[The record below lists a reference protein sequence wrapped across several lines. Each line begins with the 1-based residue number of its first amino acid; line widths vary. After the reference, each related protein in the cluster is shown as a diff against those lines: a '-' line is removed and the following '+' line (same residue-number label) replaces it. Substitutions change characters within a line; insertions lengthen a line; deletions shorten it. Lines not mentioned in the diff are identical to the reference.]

1 MVSPTSNSPSI
12 LRRSTP
18 VPQNLGS
25 NGLWAFESR
34 HDQAFSMGTTTHSF
48 FKLLW
53 IREGHGSIE
62 MDCKQVR
69 CETGDLV
76 LLPARLPHRIVDSA
90 HSPISLYGLGIDFRQ
105 LTCVSLILP
114 SFIAGVYREP
124 KFQTLRI
131 EQHLRKILYLND
143 QEDAPS
149 LLSSVATAMNLLAEL
164 ALVLVPPKSKKSRV
178 IADQRTETEHPTDP
192 LLEAYLEW
200 LHRNFYELL
209 TLDEA
214 AFASGMSRRTFTNEF
229 KARTGA
235 TWLEYVNR
243 LRIHHA
249 KELMKQTDRKVT
261 SIAFQCGFDDLTTF
275 YRAFKRITG
284 SSPTQMRG

>member
-1 MVSPTSNSPSI
+1 VFSPTSNPSSSQ
-12 LRRSTP
+12 RRSTP
-18 VPQNLGS
+18 VPQNLDC

-34 HDQAFSMGTTTHSF
+34 HDQAFSMGTTTHTF

-53 IREGHGSIE
+53 IREGHGSVE
-62 MDCKQVR
+62 MDGEPIH

-76 LLPARLPHRIVDSA
+76 LLPARLPHRIVDSS
-90 HSPISLYGLGIDFRQ
+90 HSPISLYGLGIDFNQ
-105 LTCVSLILP
+105 LTCVAPVLP
-114 SFIAGVYREP
+114 CFIAGVYREP
-124 KFQTLRI
+124 KFHTLRI

-143 QEDAPS
+143 QQDAPS

-164 ALVLVPPKSKKSRV
+164 ALVLVPPKNKRSRV
-178 IADQRTETEHPTDP
+178 VAQHRTATEHSTDP
-192 LLEAYLEW
+192 LLEAYLAW
-200 LHRNFYELL
+200 LHRNFYESL

-229 KARTGA
+229 KSRTGA

-243 LRIHHA
+243 LRIYHA